1 MAFGHY
7 TRPPRGLGR
16 SFDFRLTPSTFRLYF
31 ALRARSGVAL
41 PRHDLAPSGVSRI
54 QSALPM
60 RERFA
65 GRSPK
70 KRTATK
76 SVRVN
81 ARAAQRVAAPKQKQ
95 SGAEDWWVH
104 RLCRCTQ
111 ASSGAAAKGE
121 VRQRQR
127 GRLLRSRRGRA
138 PELLKRISFFRIKPF
153 AVGPDKL
160 F

>member
-81 ARAAQRVAAPKQKQ
+81 ARAAQRVAALSKSNLAPRIGGCIGFADAPKPAAAQPRKAK
-95 SGAEDWWVH
+95 SDNASGVGCFAAVGAEP
-104 RLCRCTQ
+104 L
-111 ASSGAAAKGE
+111 SY
-121 VRQRQR
+121 
-127 GRLLRSRRGRA
+127 
-138 PELLKRISFFRIKPF
+138 
-153 AVGPDKL
+153 
-160 F
+160 